1 MRSWRSSWREC
12 SQLSSTATKLQLT
25 DNLSDRN
32 RKHSPDFIPHFEL
45 NALGEVETD
54 QIMSHLTTTTD
65 RIITPTTTTD
75 DTLST
80 LSRLPPRSPR
90 PPHRQSPFP
99 IRFTARK
106 QPLQDLL
113 SPSQKAARIKKLG
126 DIKKKLKDKTTK
138 QLSKLHDE
146 EGVDTDLLA
155 AILEAFHE
163 KQMAELEAFEDKL

>member
-1 MRSWRSSWREC
+1 
-12 SQLSSTATKLQLT
+12 
-25 DNLSDRN
+25 
-32 RKHSPDFIPHFEL
+32 
-45 NALGEVETD
+45 
-54 QIMSHLTTTTD
+54 MSHLTTTTD

-75 DTLST
+75 DTPST

-90 PPHRQSPFP
+90 PHRQSPFP

-113 SPSQKAARIKKLG
+113 SPSQKAARVKKLG

-138 QLSKLHDE
+138 QLGKLHDE

-155 AILEAFHE
+155 TILEAFHE

>member
-1 MRSWRSSWREC
+1 
-12 SQLSSTATKLQLT
+12 
-25 DNLSDRN
+25 
-32 RKHSPDFIPHFEL
+32 L

-75 DTLST
+75 TPST
-80 LSRLPPRSPR
+80 LSRLPPRSSR
-90 PPHRQSPFP
+90 PPHCQSPFP

-113 SPSQKAARIKKLG
+113 SPSQKAARVKKLG

-155 AILEAFHE
+155 TILEAFHE
-163 KQMAELEAFEDKL
+163 KQMAELEEAFEDKL